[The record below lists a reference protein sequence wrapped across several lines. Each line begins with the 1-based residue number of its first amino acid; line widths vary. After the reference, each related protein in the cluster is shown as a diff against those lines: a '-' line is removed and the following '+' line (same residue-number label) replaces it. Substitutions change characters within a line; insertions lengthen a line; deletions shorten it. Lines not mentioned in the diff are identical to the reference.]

1 MKLSAVVSG
10 TMIGILGVTA
20 AGCSPEVDSEPPNVV
35 LVVIDTLRADHVSHF
50 GYERLTAPAL
60 DDLQAHSTIFTRC
73 FSTAPWTGPSVVS
86 LLTGFSTARHR
97 ANAHGAKLG
106 AEAITLA
113 EVLLDRGWDT
123 IGISFNP
130 HVSTKTGLN
139 QGFAALD
146 EFRRAATAYPDI
158 AEMVSR
164 VRTWLERAPLG
175 PFFLYLH
182 PMNVHGPYR
191 VPQEHQSILLGQ
203 PPSREFR
210 YRGHPMTSMMRKK
223 QIPLREEV
231 GASYLQSLTD
241 QYDTAIRYTTD
252 KLAEIFDLLKSSGRY
267 DPSLIIVTSDH
278 GEELFEHGGFS
289 HGYSLHREVLH
300 VPLYIKLPYQ
310 REPRTVATQVS
321 LTDLY
326 PTVMEALGIEI
337 DHTVDG
343 RSLMPLLR
351 KGSWRRKVDDSQPL
365 LHQTAWKSRCVAR
378 AIISGRYKLIDL
390 ESNYR
395 GLRNQTQLYDLV
407 ADPGE
412 TRDLAAEQAETAERL
427 QRQLDARFAH
437 FESLALQEPVNVL
450 DEMDQETLKALGYL
464 DGS

>member
-1 MKLSAVVSG
+1 
-10 TMIGILGVTA
+10 MIGMTGVMA
-20 AGCSPEVDSEPPNVV
+20 AGCSSEVDREPPNVV

-60 DDLQAHSTIFTRC
+60 DDLKAHSTIFTRC
-73 FSTAPWTGPSVVS
+73 LSTAPWTGPSMAS

-106 AEAITLA
+106 AEAITLP
-113 EVLLDRGWDT
+113 EVLLGRGWDT
-123 IGISFNP
+123 IGISFNAEI
-130 HVSTKTGLN
+130 STKTGFN
-139 QGFAALD
+139 QGFADFD
-146 EFRRAATAYPDI
+146 ESRRGVTAYPDI
-158 AEMVSR
+158 AKMVSR
-164 VRTWLERAPLG
+164 VRTWLERAPVG

-210 YRGHPMTSMMRKK
+210 YRDHRMQSMMRKK
-223 QIPLREEV
+223 QIPLRDEV
-231 GASYLQSLTD
+231 EASYLQSLTD
-241 QYDTAIRYTTD
+241 QYDTAIRYTTE
-252 KLAEIFDLLKSSGRY
+252 KLAEIFDLFKSKDLY

-278 GEELFEHGGFS
+278 GEELFEHGGFG

-300 VPLYIKLPYQ
+300 VPLYVKLPYQ
-310 REPRTVATQVS
+310 REPRTVATRVS
-321 LTDLY
+321 LIDLY
-326 PTVMEALGIEI
+326 PTLMEALGIEI

-351 KGSWRRKVDDSQPL
+351 KGWRRGQVDERQPL
-365 LHQTAWKSRCVAR
+365 LHQTAWTSRCVGR
-378 AIISGRYKLIDL
+378 AITLGRYKLIDL

-395 GLRNQTQLYDLV
+395 GLRNQLQLYDLV

-412 TRDLAAEQAETAERL
+412 TRDLAAERSETAE
-427 QRQLDARFAH
+427 QLRTQLEARFAYY
-437 FESLALQEPVNVL
+437 ESLALQEPVNVL
-450 DEMDQETLKALGYL
+450 DEMDQEALKALGYL

>member
-1 MKLSAVVSG
+1 MKLSAAVSATVV
-10 TMIGILGVTA
+10 GILALVA
-20 AGCSPEVDSEPPNVV
+20 AGCGSQVDSEPPNVV

-60 DDLQAHSTIFTRC
+60 DDLKAHSTIFTRC
-73 FSTAPWTGPSVVS
+73 FSTAPWTGPSVAS
-86 LLTGFSTARHR
+86 LLTGFSTVRHR

-106 AEAITLA
+106 AEAITLP
-113 EVLLDRGWDT
+113 EVLLARGWDT

-139 QGFAALD
+139 QGFADFD
-146 EFRRAATAYPDI
+146 EFQRAATAYPDI

-164 VRTWLERAPLG
+164 GRPWLERAPVG

-203 PPSREFR
+203 PPSREFH
-210 YRGHPMTSMMRKK
+210 YRGRRMLAMMRKK
-223 QIPLREEV
+223 QIPLRDDVE
-231 GASYLQSLTD
+231 ASYLQSLMD

-267 DPSLIIVTSDH
+267 DPSLIVVTSDH

-300 VPLYIKLPYQ
+300 VPLYVKLPYQ
-310 REPRTVATQVS
+310 REARTVATRVS
-321 LTDLY
+321 LVDLY
-326 PTVMEALGIEI
+326 PTVLEALGIEI

-351 KGSWRRKVDDSQPL
+351 EGSRRVKVNDTQPL
-365 LHQTAWKSRCVAR
+365 LQQTTWKSRCVGR
-378 AIISGRYKLIDL
+378 AITSGRYKLIDL
-390 ESNYR
+390 ERNYR
-395 GLRNQTQLYDLV
+395 GLRNQIQLYDLV
-407 ADPGE
+407 ADPE
-412 TRDLAAEQAETAERL
+412 EMRNLAAEQAETAEQLR
-427 QRQLDARFAH
+427 RQLEARFAH
-437 FESLALQEPVNVL
+437 YEGLALQEPVNVL
-450 DEMDQETLKALGYL
+450 EEMDQERLKALGYL